1 MKLSAV
7 LSADTCTCRHRPTC
21 DHGCHASQ
29 MVLGSRI
36 EAEYPADLVG
46 RTVNGCDD
54 CTPGL
59 GLAHVVGCYAG
70 DPFEVPIGT
79 PEYA

>member
-1 MKLSAV
+1 MLSTIVHVDA
-7 LSADTCTCRHRPTC
+7 CTCRHHPTC
-21 DHGCHASQ
+21 DHDCHGASTSF
-29 MVLGSRI
+29 GSRI

-46 RTVNGCDD
+46 RTVNGCSD

-59 GLAHVVGCYAG
+59 GLAHLVGCYAN
-70 DPFEVPIGT
+70 DAFEVPIGT